1 MGLFHDDFYSTKV
14 SRWNRM
20 DGFRRFRN
28 NNRLLWIIIASA
40 TAGMA
45 LMLMMFWLFGGSFG
59 SRGDESVKNGLT
71 NGDDRVVQAA
81 AKVRPT
87 VVSVISTFAEG
98 DKGASTGTGIG
109 SGIVFE
115 KNSGKARI
123 VTNNHVVE
131 GASGYEVILSGGDR
145 KKAVLVGT
153 DRMTDLAVLEMD
165 ASGIKAVAEF
175 GSSDSL
181 KPGETAI
188 SIGNPLGLNYAQT
201 VTVGVI
207 SSPKITIP
215 VFLGKDGDYEWEMDV
230 IQTDAAINK
239 GNSGGALVTLDG
251 KIVGINSLK
260 VADSGVEGLGFA
272 IPIDAAKPVLE
283 KLIKDHKVNR
293 PFIGVSTV
301 NLQSFSGGV
310 DALKL
315 PADIKAGA
323 VVIEASGPAKAAGLK
338 MNDVIV
344 ALDDQPIDGTLAL
357 RKYLYS
363 DKKIGDKLKIA
374 YYRGSKKATV
384 SVVLEELK
392 DK

>member
-1 MGLFHDDFYSTKV
+1 MGLFDDDFYSTKV
-14 SRWNRM
+14 SRWKHK
-20 DGFRRFRN
+20 DG
-28 NNRLLWIIIASA
+28 NRLFGNQNRLFWIIIASA
-40 TAGMA
+40 TSGMVLA
-45 LMLMMFWLFGGSFG
+45 LMLFWLLGGSIG
-59 SRGDESVKNGLT
+59 SHGDAALKNGLSK
-71 NGDDRVVQAA
+71 GDDRVVQAA
-81 AKVRPT
+81 DKVRPT
-87 VVSVISTFAEG
+87 VVSVISTFQDA
-98 DKGASTGTGIG
+98 DKGKSPGTGMG

-115 KNSGKARI
+115 KDGGKAL
-123 VTNNHVVE
+123 VATNNHVVE
-131 GASGYEVILSGGDR
+131 GASGYEVILSDGDR
-145 KKAVLVGT
+145 KKATLVGM

-175 GSSDSL
+175 GDSDSL

-207 SSPKITIP
+207 SSPKVTIP

-283 KLIKDHKVNR
+283 TLMKDHKVAR
-293 PFIGVSTV
+293 PFVGVSTV

-315 PADIKAGA
+315 PADIKTGA
-323 VVIEASGPAKAAGLK
+323 VVIESSGPAKAAGLK

-344 ALDDQPIDGTLAL
+344 ALDDQPIDGTMAL
-357 RKYLYS
+357 RKYLYRE
-363 DKKIGDKLKIA
+363 KKIGDKLKVT
-374 YYRGSKKATV
+374 YYRGSKKAAVTA
-384 SVVLEELK
+384 VLEELK